1 MTTGTTP
8 PVYPS
13 LYGHIATAALT
24 QGWSVSHRDLGPE
37 RSQLTAQRGNT
48 TLTFTFRP
56 FVSEGPFRLAGITL
70 AQLTPDEALYTERIQ
85 SISMIEATGVLAA

>member
-8 PVYPS
+8 PTYPS

-37 RSQLTAQRGNT
+37 RSRLTAQRGGT

-70 AQLTPDEALYTERIQ
+70 AQLTPDEAGYTERPRP
-85 SISMIEATGVLAA
+85 ISMIYAMEVLAS